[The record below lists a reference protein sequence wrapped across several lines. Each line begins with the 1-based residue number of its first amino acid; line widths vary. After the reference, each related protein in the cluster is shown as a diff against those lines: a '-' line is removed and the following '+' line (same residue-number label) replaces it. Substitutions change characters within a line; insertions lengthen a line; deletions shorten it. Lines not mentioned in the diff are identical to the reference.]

1 MGARTEAPLIAD
13 PILSNGAQAQNSMP
27 GFPCPEHNH
36 APAFHDRSA
45 IAEAID
51 IKQRALVFLSL
62 VEVWAIGL
70 GCQQNVLLAIQKYYG
85 RIRVRLILRIL
96 LTPRE
101 IEAAGTIILVLIEN
115 RLKQRACFVPLP
127 CTHDV

>member
-1 MGARTEAPLIAD
+1 MGARTKAPLIAD
-13 PILSNGAQAQNSMP
+13 PIPSNGELKRRIRCRASVVP
-27 GFPCPEHNH
+27 DRNH

-70 GCQQNVLLAIQKYYG
+70 CCQQNVLLAIQKYYG

-101 IEAAGTIILVLIEN
+101 IEAAGTIILVLFED
-115 RLKQRACFVPLP
+115 RLK
-127 CTHDV
+127 